1 MNKKNII
8 RIREV
13 MKTEFET
20 VEGLATV
27 KQALEIMKKKNVK
40 TLIVNKRHDD
50 DEYGMVLIADI
61 AREVLARNR
70 SPDRVSVYE
79 IMTKPAVSV
88 PPEMDIR
95 YASRLLS
102 RMGFARAPVVQ
113 GRTIVGTVSYT
124 DMVLK
129 GLLRHY
135 E

>member
-1 MNKKNII
+1 MNKRNII

-13 MKTEFET
+13 MKTKFET
-20 VEGLATV
+20 IDGLATV
-27 KQALEIMKKKNVK
+27 RQALELMKQEGVE

-50 DEYGMVLIADI
+50 DEYGMVIIADI
-61 AREVLARNR
+61 AREVLAKNR

-79 IMTKPAVSV
+79 IMTKPAVCV

-102 RMGFARAPVVQ
+102 RLGFARAPVVE
-113 GRTIVGTVSYT
+113 GRTVVGTVSFT

-129 GLLRHY
+129 GLLRY
-135 E
+135 F